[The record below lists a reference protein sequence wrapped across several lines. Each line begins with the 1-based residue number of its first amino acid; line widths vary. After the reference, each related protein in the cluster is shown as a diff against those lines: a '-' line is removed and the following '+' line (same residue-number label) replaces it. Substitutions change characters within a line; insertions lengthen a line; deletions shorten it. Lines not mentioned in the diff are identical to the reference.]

1 MTQQVYE
8 KYEYYIP
15 KKFLTINEH
24 SASKH
29 CPGIITIL
37 QKVL

>member
-29 CPGIITIL
+29 ALALL
-37 QKVL
+37 QYYK